1 MKILVVCTGNICR
14 SPMGEV
20 LLKRAL
26 TDAGY
31 PDVEVASSGTWGLTG
46 SPATDEAVD
55 VMREQG
61 VDLTVHAA
69 CSLQTSD
76 IEDADLILAMTSV
89 HLREI
94 EALAPGTSRKVFLI
108 KELLELDLPELPVTA
123 STENRLEVMCGAP
136 RPQWR
141 RALDLDDPMGR
152 PRFAYERAAE
162 QIAEG
167 IEHLMRAVFPHRQQ
181 DGG

>member
-26 TDAGY
+26 SEAGY
-31 PDVEVASSGTWGLTG
+31 AEVEVASSGTWGLTG
-46 SPATDEAVD
+46 RPATDDAVE
-55 VMREQG
+55 VMREHG
-61 VDLTVHAA
+61 VDLGGHAA
-69 CSLQTSD
+69 CSLQRSD
-76 IEDADLILAMTSV
+76 IEDADLVLAMTSV

-94 EALAPGTSRKVFLI
+94 EELAPGTSRKVFLI
-108 KELLELDLPELPVTA
+108 KELAELDLPEVPA
-123 STENRLEVMCGAP
+123 DAFTEDRLEAMCGAT

-167 IEHLMRAVFPHRQQ
+167 IEHLTRALFPRREG
-181 DGG
+181 DAG